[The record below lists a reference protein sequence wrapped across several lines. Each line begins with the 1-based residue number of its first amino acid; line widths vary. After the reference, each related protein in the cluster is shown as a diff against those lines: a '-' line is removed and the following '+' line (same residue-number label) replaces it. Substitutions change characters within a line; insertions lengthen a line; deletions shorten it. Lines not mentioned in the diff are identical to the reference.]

1 MDVSALSL
9 LAIASGLLA
18 VIAVVWLYVHFNQRI
33 SHLIDTHLESESRSE
48 LLRDEVKN
56 LENQIAEM
64 QTRSMVQGKHMR
76 ELADHCDQLENQ
88 LREVKNQDPSMRL
101 YTRAAELVKSGASVE
116 DVMQACDLPRA
127 EAELLM
133 SMHGGKL

>member
-9 LAIASGLLA
+9 LAIATGLLA
-18 VIAVVWLYVHFNQRI
+18 VVAVIWLYTHFQRKL
-33 SHLIDTHLESESRSE
+33 SRLVEHHLASETRIDTLQE
-48 LLRDEVKN
+48 DIKN

-76 ELADHCDQLENQ
+76 ELAEYGEQLENQ

-101 YTRAAELVKSGASVE
+101 YSRAAELAKSGASVE
-116 DVMQACDLPRA
+116 EVMQACDLPRA

-133 SMHGGKL
+133 SMHSQRN

>member
-9 LAIASGLLA
+9 LAIATGLLA
-18 VIAVVWLYVHFNQRI
+18 VVAVIWLYFHFNQRI
-33 SHLIDTHLESESRSE
+33 SHLVDTHLESESRAE
-48 LLRDEVKN
+48 LLRDDVKN

-76 ELADHCDQLENQ
+76 ELADQCDQFENQ
-88 LREVKNQDPSMRL
+88 LWEVKLQDPSMRL

-116 DVMQACDLPRA
+116 EVMQACDLPRA

-133 SMHGGKL
+133 SMHSQRS